1 MARSVR
7 ILTVGMFCL
16 IFVVSLLLSGCTR
29 YANEEQL
36 NTLEET
42 KAAALAAEEEVA
54 AKEAEK
60 AELEVK
66 LVEKQEELKKVQ
78 EEKVRL
84 QELKNEE

>member
-7 ILTVGMFCL
+7 VLTVGMFCF
-16 IFVVSLLLSGCTR
+16 IFVVSLLLSGCTS

-42 KAAALAAEEEVA
+42 KAAALAAEENVS

-60 AELEVK
+60 AELEAK
-66 LVEKQEELKKVQ
+66 LAEKQEELKAVQ
-78 EEKVRL
+78 AEKARL
-84 QELKNEE
+84 QELQNEE